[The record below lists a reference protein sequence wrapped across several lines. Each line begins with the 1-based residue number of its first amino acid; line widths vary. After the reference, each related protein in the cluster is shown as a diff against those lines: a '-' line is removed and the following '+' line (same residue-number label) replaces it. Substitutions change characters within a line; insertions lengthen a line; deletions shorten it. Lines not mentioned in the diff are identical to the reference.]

1 MRYFKL
7 FVIKKG
13 GVVSDWV
20 KKQQFNNLYSL
31 RTSVA
36 DWWGLDEE

>member
-13 GVVSDWV
+13 RVWSDWV
-20 KKQQFNNLYSL
+20 KKYKFNSYIL

-36 DWWGLDEE
+36 EW